1 MSISFRLSDVL
12 QPDETRRVWQTSRRQ
27 VCSDTLYLQFGDA
40 TEGSCKR
47 QCSKDRLYSRQ
58 RETRAVKLLA
68 RCSPKAAVAIRTP
81 GFPGHALGKR
91 QKNGGALLSEDASW
105 QCFYLVSFIRSRSLR
120 RSSS

>member
-1 MSISFRLSDVL
+1 MYLSAVSLLSHEHHFPPLRCSAARQGTKGLADIKTAGVL
-12 QPDETRRVWQTSRRQ
+12 RYSH
-27 VCSDTLYLQFGDA
+27 LQFGDA

-105 QCFYLVSFIRSRSLR
+105 AVLFPS
-120 RSSS
+120 